1 MVCDFCGDVLAVLAM
16 GTDPWYGK
24 AGLPDT
30 AKLLNQDILMGEPF
44 ILGNYGLV
52 IWNYVFFDFVLIY
65 VHVYMFT

>member
-1 MVCDFCGDVLAVLAM
+1 M
-16 GTDPWYGK
+16 GADPWYGK

-52 IWNYVFFDFVLIY
+52 IWNYVFLGDFFFIICVCVY
-65 VHVYMFT
+65 VYMSLI

>member
-1 MVCDFCGDVLAVLAM
+1 M

-30 AKLLNQDILMGEPF
+30 AKPLNQDILMGEPF

-52 IWNYVFFDFVLIY
+52 IWNYVFLGDFFLNICVCVY
-65 VHVYMFT
+65 VYMSLI

>member
-1 MVCDFCGDVLAVLAM
+1 M

-52 IWNYVFFDFVLIY
+52 IWNYVFFVFVFL
-65 VHVYMFT
+65 YMCMCVCLYESYMIVI